1 MNIYE
6 SSSGQDIVYIDHSTS
21 AMGASLYQSSAVP
34 TNLASI
40 MRNALIESPVQLPI
54 SITPRVAGLHLGA
67 IWVSADFDEPLPD
80 EFWTNEE

>member
-6 SSSGQDIVYIDHSTS
+6 SNSGQDIVYIDHSTS

-34 TNLASI
+34 TSLASI
-40 MRNALIESPVQLPI
+40 MRNALIESLVLLPI
-54 SITPRVAGLHLGA
+54 SIAPRVAGLHMGA
-67 IWVSADFDEPLPD
+67 IWASEDFDEPLPD